1 MITGNITNE
10 ITGKT
15 INVRGLNIFYLDSG
29 KGDPV
34 VLLHGWPTSSY
45 LWRNI
50 IPSLA
55 KTRRVIAPD
64 LTGYG
69 RSDKPLDI
77 EYSFDNQSKILG
89 EFLDQLGLQKTALVV
104 HDFGGPIGLLWAVR
118 NPEKLE
124 RLAILNTFLHPK
136 LPFLMDLLFF
146 ASRIPAV
153 GKWFATPSGVAATIK
168 LGITNKNVLT
178 KELMETYQT
187 PFKSI
192 DAQKALLKAFNDSK
206 LDELNEVIQKLPT
219 LKVPVFILYGEK
231 DIWLAPEMIRIKNEL
246 PHARIA
252 AIPNCNHFLQED
264 QPEMVGNLLADFF
277 SITEQCT
284 GDSLDFFK
292 GNPSR

>member
-1 MITGNITNE
+1 MMAGNIANE

-15 INVRGLNIFYLDSG
+15 VKVHGLNIFYLESG

-64 LTGYG
+64 LIGYG

-77 EYSFDNQSKILG
+77 IYSIDNQSKILG
-89 EFLDQLGLQKTALVV
+89 EFLDRLGLQKTALVV

-136 LPFLMDLLFF
+136 LPFLMDLLFL
-146 ASRIPAV
+146 ASKVPGV

-168 LGITNKNVLT
+168 LGVSNKNVLT
-178 KELMETYQT
+178 KELIETYQA
-187 PFKSI
+187 PFKHM
-192 DAQKALLKAFNDSK
+192 DAQKNFLRRLT
-206 LDELNEVIQKLPT
+206 IQ
-219 LKVPVFILYGEK
+219 
-231 DIWLAPEMIRIKNEL
+231 
-246 PHARIA
+246 
-252 AIPNCNHFLQED
+252 
-264 QPEMVGNLLADFF
+264 NLM
-277 SITEQCT
+277 
-284 GDSLDFFK
+284 
-292 GNPSR
+292 N